1 MYIFS
6 LLVRKLCLSG
16 PSLLQLTAPV
26 SYRFIPIIPL
36 LREVTDWTMTRTSL
50 RLKHYLTVQEIWA
63 QLFLLSV
70 YRRWERVSGSVRWE
84 RVSWSVS
91 VRWERVSGS
100 VRWERYSGNV
110 RWERVSV
117 SVRWERVSIRWE

>member
-84 RVSWSVS
+84 RVSESVRWKSVSVS

-100 VRWERYSGNV
+100 VRWER
-110 RWERVSV
+110 VSM